1 MRTTQNVILEEGT
14 ITGVFR
20 SRDDAE
26 NAYNALIEKG
36 YAPNEI
42 ILLMSDDT
50 HRTHFKD
57 IVDAP
62 SGNKAMENAGIGSA
76 IGGTVGAIVGVIA
89 AIGTSVALPGLG
101 LIIAGPIVAGLS
113 GAGAGG
119 LTGGLIGGLIGSGMS
134 NEHAKAY
141 EDSVKDGAV
150 VIGVVPKTSEDRLL
164 INTAWREYRGEN
176 IYNADKKEVEE
187 IKEEVK
193 P

>member
-1 MRTTQNVILEEGT
+1 MRTPQNIILEEGT

-36 YAPNEI
+36 YLPNEI
-42 ILLMSDDT
+42 ILLMSDET
-50 HRTHFKD
+50 HRSQFKD
-57 IVDAP
+57 ATDTG
-62 SGNKAMENAGIGSA
+62 SGHKAMENAGIGSA
-76 IGGTVGAIVGVIA
+76 IGGTLGAIVGVIA

-101 LIIAGPIVAGLS
+101 LVIAGPIVAGLS

-134 NEHAKAY
+134 DEHAKAY
-141 EDSVKDGAV
+141 EDSLKEGAV
-150 VIGVVPKTSEDRLL
+150 VIGVVPKTAEDRRL
-164 INTAWREYRGEN
+164 INTAWRQYRGEN
-176 IYNADKKEVEE
+176 IYGEPKEVEE

>member
-1 MRTTQNVILEEGT
+1 MRTTQNVILEEGI

-26 NAYNALIEKG
+26 RAYNALIEKG
-36 YAPNEI
+36 YTQEEI
-42 ILLMSDDT
+42 ILLMSDET
-50 HRTHFKD
+50 HRIHFKD

-62 SGNKAMENAGIGSA
+62 SGNKAMEKAGVGSA

-89 AIGTSVALPGLG
+89 AIGTSVVLPGLG
-101 LIIAGPIVAGLS
+101 LIVAGPIVAGLT

-150 VIGVVPKTSEDRLL
+150 VIGVVPKTPEDRSL
-164 INTAWREYRGEN
+164 IGTTWREYRGEN
-176 IYNADKKEVEE
+176 IYGDRKEVEE

>member
-1 MRTTQNVILEEGT
+1 METTQNVVLEEGT

-26 NAYNALIEKG
+26 SAYNALIEKG
-36 YAPNEI
+36 YAPDEI
-42 ILLMSDDT
+42 ILLMSDET
-50 HRTHFKD
+50 HRSTFKD
-57 IVDAP
+57 TD
-62 SGNKAMENAGIGSA
+62 SGEPRNKAMENAGIGSA
-76 IGGTVGAIVGVIA
+76 IGGTVGAIVGVVA

-101 LIIAGPIVAGLS
+101 LIVAGPIVAGLT

-134 NEHAKAY
+134 REHAKAY
-141 EDSVKDGAV
+141 EASLKEGAV
-150 VIGVVPKTSEDRLL
+150 VIGVVPKTAEDRRM
-164 INTAWREYRGEN
+164 IGSAWRQYRGEN
-176 IYNADKKEVEE
+176 IYGEPKEVVE

>member
-1 MRTTQNVILEEGT
+1 MRTPQNVILEEGT

-26 NAYNALIEKG
+26 SAYNALIEKG
-36 YAPNEI
+36 YAPDEI
-42 ILLMSDDT
+42 ILLMSDET
-50 HRTHFKD
+50 HRSSFNPEP
-57 IVDAP
+57 A
-62 SGNKAMENAGIGSA
+62 NKAMENAGIGSA
-76 IGGTVGAIVGVIA
+76 IGGTVGAIVGVVA

-101 LIIAGPIVAGLS
+101 LIIAGPIVAGLT

-141 EDSVKDGAV
+141 EASLKEGAV
-150 VIGVVPKTSEDRLL
+150 VIGVVPKTIEDRRM
-164 INTAWREYRGEN
+164 IGTAWRQYRGEN
-176 IYNADKKEVEE
+176 IHGEPEEAEE

>member
-1 MRTTQNVILEEGT
+1 MRTPQNVILEEGT

-26 NAYNALIEKG
+26 SAYNALIEKG
-36 YAPNEI
+36 YAPDEI
-42 ILLMSDDT
+42 ILLMSDET
-50 HRTHFKD
+50 HRTNFKD
-57 IVDAP
+57 IVNTEP
-62 SGNKAMENAGIGSA
+62 GNKAMENAGIGSA
-76 IGGTVGAIVGVIA
+76 IGGTVGAIVGAVA

-101 LIIAGPIVAGLS
+101 LIIAGPIVAGLT

-119 LTGGLIGGLIGSGMS
+119 LTGGLIGGLIGSGVP

-141 EDSVKDGAV
+141 EQSLKEGAV
-150 VIGVVPKTSEDRLL
+150 VIGVVPKTPEDRQL
-164 INTAWREYRGEN
+164 ISVAWREYRGEN
-176 IYNADKKEVEE
+176 IYGDKKEVEE